1 MVDLNTASQ
10 GKLPRWARYR
20 YAVPI
25 YFVIVVAVLL
35 ALNLP
40 GSVDYVGA
48 DNDDTMR
55 LIEVRD
61 LLSGQGWFD
70 LNQYR
75 LGLAGGT
82 LMHWSRL
89 IDLPIAT
96 LILFFGTFLA
106 PLKAEAAALLVWPV
120 FLALPLLAAMG
131 LAGWRIGGVQPMHA
145 ALGLT
150 AILIVAT
157 NRFLPGA
164 IDHHNV
170 QLVLVATI
178 AAMLVD
184 RRYSPVSLSIA
195 GFAAALAIA
204 IGAETMPFI
213 AAVCLIVAA
222 LWGWHGEAYRPAA
235 QGFALALSVTV
246 TVAFFA
252 TIPPHLYSRVTCDS
266 LSLGFYGIT
275 AVGGAALFL
284 AATFAST
291 ANRKSRFAVLGLAG
305 TAVLGSALVLAPQ
318 CLQNP
323 LSGLDPLL
331 VTFWLDGV
339 SEAKSGM
346 EQMQLEPGTFGGF
359 YAVGFFAAAVCF
371 FRVLRRDR
379 VELHLILLALVAISW
394 GIATVQV
401 RGAVFAN
408 LLSMLPLS
416 LLVTELR
423 RNANRDPKNLRAG
436 FVYLAGVLMA
446 VPSVWAVDGVLAA
459 EGTPGLISRISI
471 ADGASSRA
479 ESKDCNSETAL
490 RQLAGLDPVTVAAPS
505 DSGAAILRFTAHRV
519 LAGPYHRNQGG
530 MLTELHIGLAK
541 PSEAEAFLRGAAVG
555 VLAYC
560 ASNPQ
565 TATLVRTKPDGLY
578 AALKKGRVPPY
589 LEPLPRDENSGLTLY
604 RVKTALR

>member
-1 MVDLNTASQ
+1 
-10 GKLPRWARYR
+10 
-20 YAVPI
+20 
-25 YFVIVVAVLL
+25 
-35 ALNLP
+35 
-40 GSVDYVGA
+40 
-48 DNDDTMR
+48 
-55 LIEVRD
+55 
-61 LLSGQGWFD
+61 
-70 LNQYR
+70 
-75 LGLAGGT
+75 
-82 LMHWSRL
+82 
-89 IDLPIAT
+89 
-96 LILFFGTFLA
+96 
-106 PLKAEAAALLVWPV
+106 
-120 FLALPLLAAMG
+120 
-131 LAGWRIGGVQPMHA
+131 
-145 ALGLT
+145 
-150 AILIVAT
+150 
-157 NRFLPGA
+157 
-164 IDHHNV
+164 
-170 QLVLVATI
+170 
-178 AAMLVD
+178 
-184 RRYSPVSLSIA
+184 
-195 GFAAALAIA
+195 
-204 IGAETMPFI
+204 MPFI

-222 LWGWHGEAYRPAA
+222 LWGWHGEAYRSAA

-246 TVAFFA
+246 TVSFFA

-291 ANRKSRFAVLGLAG
+291 ADRKLRFAALGLG
-305 TAVLGSALVLAPQ
+305 GIAVLGSALVLAPQ

-359 YAVGFFAAAVCF
+359 YAVGFFAAVVCF

-379 VELHLILLALVAISW
+379 VELHLILLSLVAISW
-394 GIATVQV
+394 AIATVQI

-436 FVYLAGVLMA
+436 LVYLAGVLMA

-471 ADGASSRA
+471 ADGASRRS

-490 RQLAGLDPVTVAAPS
+490 RQLAALDPVTVAAPA
-505 DSGAAILRFTAHRV
+505 DSGASILRFTGHRV

-541 PSEAEAFLRGAAVG
+541 PSEAEAFLRGASVG

-578 AALKKGRVPPY
+578 AALKTGQVPSY
-589 LEPLPRDENSGLTLY
+589 LEPLPRDENSGLALY
-604 RVKTALR
+604 RVKTARR